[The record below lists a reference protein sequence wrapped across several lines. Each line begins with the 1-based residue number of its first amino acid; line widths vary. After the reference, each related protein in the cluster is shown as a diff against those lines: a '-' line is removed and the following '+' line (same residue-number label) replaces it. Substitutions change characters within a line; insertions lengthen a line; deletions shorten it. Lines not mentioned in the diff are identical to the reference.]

1 MLLLFETPAGY
12 SLFKVKDES
21 KIKDIDVSIYVISF
35 RFFVF
40 TLFLSLSSKSNA
52 LIGGAAWI

>member
-40 TLFLSLSSKSNA
+40 TLFLSLSLQNRMH
-52 LIGGAAWI
+52 